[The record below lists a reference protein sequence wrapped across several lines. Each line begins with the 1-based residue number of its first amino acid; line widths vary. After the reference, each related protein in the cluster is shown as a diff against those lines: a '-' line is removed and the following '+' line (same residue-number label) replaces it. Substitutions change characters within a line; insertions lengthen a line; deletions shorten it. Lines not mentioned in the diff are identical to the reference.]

1 MWYDTGLRHLNV
13 PQILSQ
19 AIQFTAQKGKHQ
31 YYVQISKLTLLL
43 QLRDCHSQIFPS
55 QLNYANIIGVMQ
67 EFLEL
72 CGTARLGIF

>member
-19 AIQFTAQKGKHQ
+19 AIQFTAQKGKHR

-43 QLRDCHSQIFPS
+43 QLRDCQIFPS